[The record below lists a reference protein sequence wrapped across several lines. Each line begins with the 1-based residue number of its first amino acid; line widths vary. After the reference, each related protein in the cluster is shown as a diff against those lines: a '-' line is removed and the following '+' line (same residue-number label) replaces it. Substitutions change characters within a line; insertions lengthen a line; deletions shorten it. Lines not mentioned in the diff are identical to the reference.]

1 MNTKKISG
9 RMLGFAGIII
19 HIIITVIDHFI
30 FEIPALIY
38 IIIQLIVI
46 FLLFK
51 GLRIRKQERDKSE
64 G

>member
-1 MNTKKISG
+1 
-9 RMLGFAGIII
+9 MLGFAGIII

-30 FEIPALIY
+30 FEIPAPIY

-46 FLLFK
+46 FLLIK
-51 GLRIRKQERDKSE
+51 GLWIRKQERDKSE